1 VIGEDASDASGDE
14 LLERIEQLALAAPAR
29 AATTRVIAIDGRAG
43 AGKSTLARRLAERTD
58 APVVQ
63 LEQLYPGWDGLQ
75 AGIDLVVEAVLIP
88 LSAHQVA
95 QVPRYD
101 WLASRFI
108 EPWPLEHP
116 GLLIVEGVGA
126 GARAAAAFASVL
138 IWLELDADLR
148 KERAMARDGDVFRPH
163 WERWAEQEDVLLARE
178 QTPARADIIVP
189 TA

>member
-1 VIGEDASDASGDE
+1 MGDGPS
-14 LLERIEQLALAAPAR
+14 ERIAQLAR
-29 AATTRVIAIDGRAG
+29 AAPPRAGTVRVIAIDGRAG
-43 AGKSTLARRLAERTD
+43 SGKTTLAGQLAERVA
-58 APVVQ
+58 APIVQ

-88 LSAHQVA
+88 LSADQVA
-95 QVPRYD
+95 EVPRYD

-116 GLLIVEGVGA
+116 ELLIVEGVGA

-138 IWLELDADLR
+138 VWLELDADLR

-163 WERWAEQEDVLLARE
+163 WARWAEQEDVLLARE